1 MGCNNGGR
9 NIVVGENTPVAD
21 IFAAAQKE
29 QARGRGTAAG
39 DYYIEVER
47 LYPYTA
53 EAERALIL
61 AAQAYH
67 DDGALLES
75 RIAAER
81 YLQFFPGSKNAALAQ
96 YLVALSYYEGI
107 VDITRDQERTF
118 KALQELQKVM
128 DTYPNSEYA
137 ELSAP
142 KFEICLNQLA
152 GKEMEIGRYYLA
164 RAEFV
169 GAISRFKAVITEYPE
184 NRHKAEAYHRLIEAY
199 LSLGLRG
206 EAQKVYNEFGS
217 YNKDSEWYARS
228 TSLLTTGTQ
237 SNAGANPLRKI
248 FLGSWQ

>member
-1 MGCNNGGR
+1 MGCNQGGK
-9 NIVVGENTPVAD
+9 NIVVNENTPAAD
-21 IFAAAQKE
+21 IFAAAKKE
-29 QARGRGTAAG
+29 QARGQGTEAG

-47 LYPYTA
+47 LYPYTP
-53 EAERALIL
+53 EAEQALIL

-67 DDGALLES
+67 DDNALLES
-75 RIAAER
+75 RISAER
-81 YLQFFPGSKNAALAQ
+81 YLQFFPGSENAALAQ

-118 KALQELQKVM
+118 QALQELQKVM
-128 DTYPNSEYA
+128 DNHPNTEYA
-137 ELSAP
+137 KLAEP
-142 KFEICLNQLA
+142 KFDLCLNQLA

-164 RAEFV
+164 RSEFV

-199 LSLGLRG
+199 LSLGIPG
-206 EAQKVYNEFGS
+206 EASKVYAEFAS

-228 TSLLTTGTQ
+228 TSLLNTGTQ
-237 SNAGANPLRKI
+237 TNAGANPLRKI

>member
-1 MGCNNGGR
+1 MGCNQGGK
-9 NIVVGENTPVAD
+9 NIVVTENTPVAD
-21 IFAAAQKE
+21 IFAAAKKE
-29 QARGRGTAAG
+29 QARGRGTDAG

-47 LYPYTA
+47 LYPYTP
-53 EAERALIL
+53 EAEQALIL

-81 YLQFFPGSKNAALAQ
+81 YLQFFPGSNNAALAQ
-96 YLVALSYYEGI
+96 YLVALSYYDGI

-118 KALQELQKVM
+118 KALQELQKVI
-128 DTYPNSEYA
+128 DNHPNSEYA
-137 ELSAP
+137 KLSEP
-142 KFEICLNQLA
+142 KFDLCLNQLA

-169 GAISRFKAVITEYPE
+169 GAISRFKAVISEYPE
-184 NRHKAEAYHRLIEAY
+184 NKHKAEAYHRLIEAY

-206 EAQKVYNEFGS
+206 EAQNVYNNFGN
-217 YNKDSEWYARS
+217 YKRDSNWFERS
-228 TSLLTTGTQ
+228 SSLLNTGSQ
-237 SNAGANPLRKI
+237 PNSGANPLRKI